1 MPSDIVVEFEDGST
15 HTYKDAPDNVT
26 RDQVVSRAMKQ
37 FGKKVKPLAEPASP
51 LKREVS
57 RVGADIVKGLGS
69 MGALA
74 IDVNS
79 PQGQAAV
86 DIAQAMIPR
95 EGSILPDFF
104 SPGKKV
110 QDKPL
115 EFGASKALQSLGPQ
129 ATTARERLQSAAT
142 QGAVGAFINPLG
154 AVSATALAAPKI
166 AAATG
171 ASAGVG
177 AELAAGQEGGLLS
190 RLVGGVLGG
199 WIGNKG
205 ANLAA
210 AARPQSSSLAKE
222 AMEGVTP
229 EAMARATELQA
240 SAKSQG
246 VDMDI
251 AQALGAVG
259 APNSNLKTLRDVIAN
274 TSSGDKVKATLREQ
288 PLQLEQLAGK
298 VEEALPGPTVGRNAA
313 ANQVTQAATDAL
325 EAAKKARTE
334 AVRADYAKAGT
345 IKSNQVS
352 ALIRTIDQQ
361 ANAPGASTALKSTA
375 ESLKS
380 KLQALQGTGTN
391 KSVYGVGAKD
401 VAALDIDVALS
412 DAMGAYKGSPTYLA
426 DPRGTG
432 QVKRLGATLNKQFQ
446 TFSPSIAA
454 AEAKYAQISR
464 DIVNPLKQGPVG
476 QIAGRAG
483 YLEDKQSPAA
493 ALENLFKRGSD
504 PKVPEASR
512 EIPRLVNELRKSDPE
527 AVPGAV
533 KEFLRG
539 RLNAAFSSEPGTTVA
554 APIGARDSAS
564 KLYDSLFK
572 TKSQMQGLRDMT
584 AGTARSMGLSA
595 EEVVKTVK
603 GMENFAQ
610 ITRALSNTTADGM
623 DWKEVARLG
632 GRSKIATAARTFGMI
647 PFNQAANRL
656 EEAVLAKTFRQ
667 FDDILT
673 NPDGL
678 RMLQE
683 LSQVSPKSGK
693 ALAIVSTFG
702 GTLPNLTNDNPG
714 E

>member
-26 RDQVVSRAMKQ
+26 RDQVASRAMKQ
-37 FGKKVKPLAEPASP
+37 FGKKVKPISEPQSQ
-51 LKREVS
+51 LVKEVS
-57 RVGADIVKGLGS
+57 RVGSDIVKGLGS

-74 IDVNS
+74 IDANA

-86 DIAQAMIPR
+86 DMAQAMIPR
-95 EGSILPDFF
+95 EGSIFPDFF
-104 SPGKKV
+104 SSGKKIE
-110 QDKPL
+110 DKPL
-115 EFGASKALQSLGPQ
+115 EFGASKALQSIGPK
-129 ATTARERLQSAAT
+129 AVTEREKFQSAIT
-142 QGAVGAFINPLG
+142 QGAAGAFMGPG
-154 AVSATALAAPKI
+154 GLAATTLQAPVR
-166 AAATG
+166 AAVTG
-171 ASAGVG
+171 AGAGLG
-177 AELAAGQEGGLLS
+177 AELGGRMSGDSFLG
-190 RLVGGVLGG
+190 RLIGGIVGGFGA
-199 WIGNKG
+199 NKG
-205 ANLAA
+205 VNFAA
-210 AARPQSSSLAKE
+210 AARPQSSTLAKE

-240 SAKSQG
+240 AAKAQG

-298 VEEALPGPTVGRNAA
+298 VEASLPGPTVGRNEA
-313 ANQVTQAATDAL
+313 ANQVTKAATSAL
-325 EAAKKARTE
+325 DE
-334 AVRADYAKAGT
+334 VRADYARAGT
-345 IKSNQVS
+345 VTSKQIGDLVR
-352 ALIRTIDQQ
+352 AIDGQT
-361 ANAPGASTALKSTA
+361 NAPGASSALKTTA
-375 ESLKS
+375 DGLKQR
-380 KLQALQGTGTN
+380 LQALQKTGTN
-391 KSVYGVGAKD
+391 NSTYGIGSRD
-401 VAALDIDVALS
+401 VPALDVNVALG

-426 DPRGTG
+426 DPLGTG
-432 QVKRLGATLNKQFQ
+432 QVKRLGATLNEQFK
-446 TFSPSIAA
+446 TFSPGIRT
-454 AEAKYAQISR
+454 AEAKYAYLSKTKV
-464 DIVNPLKQGPVG
+464 DPLKQGPVG

-483 YLEDKQSPAA
+483 YLDDKQSPAGT
-493 ALENLFKRGSD
+493 LENLFKRGSD
-504 PKVPEASR
+504 PKVADSAR
-512 EIPRLVNELRKSDPE
+512 EIPILMNTLRKSDPE

-533 KEFLRG
+533 KEFIRG
-539 RLNAAFSSEPGTTVA
+539 RLNSAFSSEPGATVA

-572 TKSQMQGLRDMT
+572 TKSQMQGMQDMT
-584 AGTARSMGLSA
+584 AGTARSMGLSPEDVA
-595 EEVVKTVK
+595 KTVK

-632 GRSKIATAARTFGMI
+632 GRSKLASAARTFGMI
-647 PFNQAANRL
+647 PFNQAANRF

-693 ALAIVSTFG
+693 ALAIMSTFG
-702 GTLPNLTNDNPG
+702 GTLPNATNDNPG